1 MSKLFDIYR
10 RLKEQD
16 SETLYLFKSG
26 IFYIFLD
33 KDALKINELLS
44 LKLTHLNNDVLKCGF
59 PSSSIDKYYI
69 KFKENNVNVK
79 IIENNIVFSE
89 LEFFKEKKYLQLI
102 EMIKNVNTNNLSVSE
117 AYAFIEDLKKIIVN
131 L

>member
-1 MSKLFDIYR
+1 MSKLVGMYR

-89 LEFFKEKKYLQLI
+89 LEFFKEK
-102 EMIKNVNTNNLSVSE
+102 NTYN
-117 AYAFIEDLKKIIVN
+117 
-131 L
+131 

>member
-1 MSKLFDIYR
+1 MSKLVGMYR